1 MDQVTLMKSDSQ
13 ISITVYP
20 FDSRYDL
27 RSWQQGREKFK
38 KRMSNKDFTEK
49 EKELYF
55 KKRSGIVK
63 NQWAKLSENEKE
75 MRTDPGLQIMN
86 SKFVC
91 EHCMVETNSGNYHRW
106 HGTNCKKAS
115 KC

>member
-1 MDQVTLMKSDSQ
+1 MKSDSQ